1 MRTVY
6 LLWHRHAFENGP
18 DDVKLI
24 GVYESAF
31 AARQA
36 QARVARQP
44 GFRDYPQ
51 GFEISAYELGQ
62 DHWTEGFAVINSS
75 RPSGSE
81 RGRYGTEE

>member
-1 MRTVY
+1 MKTVY

-24 GVYESAF
+24 GVYDSAL

-36 QARVARQP
+36 RSRVGGQP
-44 GFRDYPQ
+44 GFRKYPE

-62 DHWTEGFAVINSS
+62 DHWTEGFVVID
-75 RPSGSE
+75 PSATAEGE
-81 RGRYGTEE
+81 